1 MAYEL
6 WTVKYRPKTLSE
18 VVGNEKAK
26 AQLVS
31 WAKAWKEGRI
41 PEKKAVLIYGPPGTG
56 KTVTVQALANDLGF
70 DLLETNASD
79 FRTEEQIERLVAPA
93 AYSYS
98 LLGKPKMILFDE
110 LDGITGTVDA
120 GGLAAIMRL
129 IRNARCPIA
138 LIANNPWDPRFRPLR
153 EMCLMV
159 EFKRVRQRE
168 IMKLLQRICER
179 EGIAA
184 DREALAFI
192 AKRADGDV
200 RSAIMDLQA
209 VAQGRKRLT
218 YEDVAWL
225 GARDRKKEIFRVLGN
240 VFHATTCS
248 RALSATRE
256 ADVDLDMLFEW
267 IYENVPRAYQD
278 PADVARA
285 MDALSKADVFR
296 GRIIRTQDWGLGRY
310 ATALMTAGVALAK
323 ERSKPGFVRFQFPER
338 IRYLARGRSER
349 ELQMAI
355 ARAIKRK
362 CHISTREAR
371 EKVIPYLRFIFQSN
385 PRMAA
390 GLARWLGLDEEAV
403 EFLAASPKKAKEIIS
418 LMRASGG

>member
-1 MAYEL
+1 MAHEL
-6 WTVKYRPKTLSE
+6 WTVKYRPRTLSE
-18 VVGNEKAK
+18 VIGNEKAK
-26 AQLVS
+26 ATLLE
-31 WAKAWKEGRI
+31 WAKAWKEGRV
-41 PEKKAVLIYGPPGTG
+41 PEKKAAFLYGPPGTG

-70 DLLETNASD
+70 DLIETNASD
-79 FRTEEQIERLVAPA
+79 FRTEEQIERLVGPA
-93 AYSYS
+93 AFSYS
-98 LLGKPKMILFDE
+98 LFGKPKMILFDE
-110 LDGITGTVDA
+110 LDGITGTADA
-120 GGLAAIMRL
+120 GGLSAIMKL
-129 IRNARCPIA
+129 IRRARCPIA

-159 EFKRVRQRE
+159 EFKRVSSRE

-218 YEDVAWL
+218 YDDVAWL
-225 GARDRKKEIFRVLGN
+225 GMRDRKKEIFRVLGN
-240 VFHATTCS
+240 VFHAESCS

-267 IYENVPRAYQD
+267 IYENVPRAYKD
-278 PADVARA
+278 PREVARA
-285 MDALSKADVFR
+285 MDALSKADIFK

-310 ATALMTAGVALAK
+310 ATTLMTAGVALAK
-323 ERSKPGFVRFQFPER
+323 EHKPGFVRFQFPER
-338 IRYLARGRSER
+338 IRYLARGKSER

-355 ARAIKRK
+355 ARAIKRA
-362 CHISTREAR
+362 CHVSTREAR
-371 EKVIPYLRFIFQSN
+371 EKIIPYLRVIFQNN
-385 PRMAA
+385 PEMAA
-390 GLARWLGLDEEAV
+390 GIARWLGLDEEAIN
-403 EFLAASPKKAKEIIS
+403 FLTADKKKARQIIS
-418 LMRASGG
+418 IMKGA